1 MDAAKEQIRLNR
13 SNISN
18 RMDIISKLQDVRD
31 ELELMLNAL
40 EKRR

>member
-1 MDAAKEQIRLNR
+1 MDSAKEQIRLNR